1 MNVCYIKQS
10 KQREDFLNENE
21 KYLPKFFRNVIY
33 HFKSFFNILNIQE
46 LENKLICF
54 IPYKTLDNKYIEKLV
69 YNIEKLL
76 KKKQIRNVVLSEDLR
91 ELETKF
97 STVNILNGRWLFQ
110 FLLYDIL
117 IYIAQ
122 KKNTDLAKLDIS
134 VLVNN
139 VDDLIMPNLNLLVHN
154 VKSLSIVTNSFEK
167 FKVFEQ
173 NLYSNYGIMISIANN
188 KRKSLSKSNIIINF
202 DFTEEILKQYSIN
215 PKAII
220 INVKNKIKKHNKR
233 FNGININ
240 NCNII
245 LNKNLIDSFNQDKLY
260 NYFDS
265 NILYES
271 IVYRKDNFRN
281 IRDEI
286 IKDKIKIYKL
296 IGNNSVISD
305 EEFIKSN

>member
-21 KYLPKFFRNVIY
+21 KYLPEFFRNVIY

-154 VKSLSIVTNSFEK
+154 IKSLSIVTNSFEK

-245 LNKNLIDSFNQDKLY
+245 LNKNLIDSFKQDKLY
-260 NYFDS
+260 NYFDT